1 MSARACR
8 ASENGLGYLAE
19 RTMASRRLQISR
31 RLAVAL
37 LPLAVALTLFLLGE
51 VAFWITALIALGS
64 IPVSARIVLESTET
78 RSSLANALPDIRS
91 DLGQIDSV
99 APAIIDSLPDA
110 LLAVDKELVVLES
123 NQSARDLLGSGQR
136 DRNIGLSLRHPIALE
151 AIEKALANDKAVN
164 LEISLLSPGERNL
177 AMSVI
182 PVSKLT
188 DRNIPPVLGD
198 KLQGGAIIVLQD
210 VTTLRKS
217 EQMRADFVTN
227 ASHEL
232 RTPLASLVGFIET
245 LQGSAAEDAAARG
258 RFLDIM
264 AREAGRMARLI
275 DDLLS
280 LSRIEMDEHVR
291 PTESVSVGSL
301 LGGVSE
307 ILERRAADRDM
318 VIRVDLEEPVP
329 NIVGDLDQMTQVF
342 QNLIDNAIKYGAEGT
357 QILVRSR
364 MAERLPE
371 TGDRGVVI
379 DIINQGDVIPIEQI
393 PRLTDRF
400 YRVDAA
406 RSREL
411 GSTGLG
417 LAIVKHI
424 ISRHRGAL
432 TIESNETM
440 GTRFSVG
447 LPVEPCDFPSAD
459 MGKQVEL

>member
-1 MSARACR
+1 
-8 ASENGLGYLAE
+8 
-19 RTMASRRLQISR
+19 MASRRSQITR
-31 RLAVAL
+31 RLAAGL
-37 LPLAVALTLFLLGE
+37 LPLAIAVALFLFGE
-51 VAFWITALIALGS
+51 IEFWITALIALGS
-64 IPVSARIVLESTET
+64 IPLSARIVLEGSENT
-78 RSSLANALPDIRS
+78 RSLGR
-91 DLGQIDSV
+91 DLNDLRADMGQIDFV

-110 LLAVDKELVVLES
+110 LLAVDKHMVVLES
-123 NQSARDLLGSGQR
+123 NQSARDLMGSGQR

-151 AIEKALANDKAVN
+151 AIEMALADDRAVN

-188 DRNIPPVLGD
+188 DRDIPPVLGD
-198 KLQGGAIIVLQD
+198 KLEGGAIIVLQD

-245 LQGSAAEDAAARG
+245 LQGSAADDAAARG

-264 AREAGRMARLI
+264 SREAGRMARLI

-301 LGGVSE
+301 LSGVSE
-307 ILERRAADRDM
+307 ILERRAADRNMTIRIDM
-318 VIRVDLEEPVP
+318 HDPVP
-329 NIVGDLDQMTQVF
+329 NVVGDLDQLTQVF
-342 QNLIDNAIKYGAEGT
+342 QNLIDNAIKYGAEGS
-357 QILVRSR
+357 QILVRTR
-364 MAERLPE
+364 LAERLPE

-379 DIINQGDVIPIEQI
+379 DVINQGEIIPVEQM

-424 ISRHRGAL
+424 VSRHRGTL
-432 TIESNETM
+432 TIESSEAA

-447 LPVEPCDFPSAD
+447 LPAEQDGSVTS
-459 MGKQVEL
+459 GTGI

>member
-1 MSARACR
+1 
-8 ASENGLGYLAE
+8 
-19 RTMASRRLQISR
+19 
-31 RLAVAL
+31 
-37 LPLAVALTLFLLGE
+37 
-51 VAFWITALIALGS
+51 
-64 IPVSARIVLESTET
+64 
-78 RSSLANALPDIRS
+78 
-91 DLGQIDSV
+91 
-99 APAIIDSLPDA
+99 
-110 LLAVDKELVVLES
+110 
-123 NQSARDLLGSGQR
+123 
-136 DRNIGLSLRHPIALE
+136 
-151 AIEKALANDKAVN
+151 
-164 LEISLLSPGERNL
+164 
-177 AMSVI
+177 
-182 PVSKLT
+182 
-188 DRNIPPVLGD
+188 
-198 KLQGGAIIVLQD
+198 
-210 VTTLRKS
+210 
-217 EQMRADFVTN
+217 
-227 ASHEL
+227 
-232 RTPLASLVGFIET
+232 
-245 LQGSAAEDAAARG
+245 
-258 RFLDIM
+258 M

-447 LPVEPCDFPSAD
+447 LPVEPRDFPSAD